1 MNHSAVQQKLNT
13 TLWINYTSIK
23 NIINLKQTRK
33 QLKGKQPHKMRST
46 VSLKTSEVL
55 APSPKH
61 PFSCTRL
68 ALGTENCFSFPV
80 TLEAGPK
87 LTNIF
92 TRCCALGCRLH
103 MESKS
108 SQGRLWASSI
118 TPCPYVWG
126 SQDYSIFPPSWIWL
140 CSCLW
145 VQRGRLS
152 LASSDQTSAGIP
164 QGACVKS

>member
-1 MNHSAVQQKLNT
+1 
-13 TLWINYTSIK
+13 
-23 NIINLKQTRK
+23 
-33 QLKGKQPHKMRST
+33 MRST

-103 MESKS
+103 VEFKS

-118 TPCPYVWG
+118 SPCPYVWG
-126 SQDYSIFPPSWIWL
+126 SQDYSNIPTQLGLIVQLPMGAERKTESRLLRPNKCWHTPGNMCEIL
-140 CSCLW
+140 VCPTPGGDYSCLIH
-145 VQRGRLS
+145 G
-152 LASSDQTSAGIP
+152 DFCP
-164 QGACVKS
+164 

>member
-1 MNHSAVQQKLNT
+1 
-13 TLWINYTSIK
+13 
-23 NIINLKQTRK
+23 
-33 QLKGKQPHKMRST
+33 MRSP

-55 APSPKH
+55 ALSPKH
-61 PFSCTRL
+61 PFSCPRL

-145 VQRGRLS
+145 GAERKIESCLLRPNKCWHTPGSMCEILVCRTPRGDYSCLIHG
-152 LASSDQTSAGIP
+152 DFCP
-164 QGACVKS
+164 